1 MGANSLEKF
10 DMAVVKRDTIHGAD
24 YNPRKISAFAKK
36 NLNKWLK
43 SHGLWCPLTV
53 NRRTMTLVSGH
64 QRIDAMDTILRTQD
78 YEITIAF
85 VDVPE
90 LEEVAGNV
98 FMNNPSAQGE
108 WDILKLGDLGDAFPD
123 LNFETDMGFEPADL
137 DIMFGG
143 LQERVEQEQAKETWQ
158 KENPLP
164 AGVFN
169 KERQRTREDG
179 RKQDQCGEM
188 SYLDKNDI
196 QVTVVFNTNREKTQ
210 FMKDIHCQETEK
222 YIKFSRVIDLYE
234 HRHTLTVP

>member
-10 DMAVVKRDTIHGAD
+10 DMAVVKRCTIHGAD
-24 YNPRKISAFAKK
+24 YNPRKISEFAKK
-36 NLNKWLK
+36 NLKKWLK

-64 QRIDAMDTILRTQD
+64 QRIEAMDTILRTKD

-90 LEEVAGNV
+90 TEEVVGNV

-108 WDILKLGDLGDAFPD
+108 WDILKLGDLGEAFPD

-164 AGVFN
+164 AGVFT
-169 KERQRTREDG
+169 KERQKSRENDRDKDSTG
-179 RKQDQCGEM
+179 SYEPIKQD
-188 SYLDKNDI
+188 I
-196 QVTVVFNTNREKTQ
+196 TVAIVFNSNSEKLQ
-210 FMKDIHCQETEK
+210 FMRDIHCPETEK
-222 YIKFSRVIDLYE
+222 YIKFSRVVDLYE
-234 HRHTLTVP
+234 HRHTLTMP